1 MSLDFQTV
9 FVTLAMLSA
18 VAIVVRRV
26 FVSSKESIDSCPS
39 CESGGCAPQSATR
52 PSEPEVR
59 PLRLVRPKR

>member
-39 CESGGCAPQSATR
+39 CESGGCAPKATR

-59 PLRLVRPKR
+59 PLQLVRPKR